1 MNESPMGFVFLI
13 HVMLFSVKLTAIC
26 INKQHVH
33 GSKLI
38 LHQKNLGRCRETLNG
53 FPYRKRTV

>member
-38 LHQKNLGRCRETLNG
+38 LHRKNLGRLMVNT
-53 FPYRKRTV
+53 